1 MNNLLP
7 ICQHEK
13 SINTPVNDMIA
24 SLVLF
29 LISHISVLLS
39 KKSIIFPEINSV
51 PDFTISFLS
60 PEKAKDNTLTK

>member
-29 LISHISVLLS
+29 LILHISVLLS